1 MGREVSLITAPGNAD
16 VLKASI
22 EFEKKLHGYEIPLI
36 TAPLISDAVN
46 VDSWVKETL
55 EGVDHVI
62 SIEILGAAR
71 YVVLLLLAMRTVL
84 ML

>member
-22 EFEKKLHGYEIPLI
+22 EFEKKLHGYDIPLI
-36 TAPLISDAVN
+36 VAPLISDAVDIN
-46 VDSWVKETL
+46 SWVKETL

-62 SIEILGAAR
+62 SIEILGAAT
-71 YVVLLLLAMRTVL
+71 YVNPL
-84 ML
+84 MLTL